1 MGVAGWLQTKVTK
14 QWDYYL
20 TDLEGNKEEVVD
32 SLENKATYV
41 LEKSGRIIATLTLE
55 AKPSEW
61 DVEIWGKSHGRM
73 SPTCIDWRFIGDG
86 LLDWA
91 EQKAKATGKKSIRFD
106 CVASNEGLN
115 QYYQSRY
122 PLKEIIHIHG
132 RHSKYEISR

>member
-61 DVEIWGKSHGRM
+61 DVEIWGDKPREDVTYLHRLAVHRGWTPGLGR
-73 SPTCIDWRFIGDG
+73 
-86 LLDWA
+86 A
-91 EQKAKATGKKSIRFD
+91 EG
-106 CVASNEGLN
+106 
-115 QYYQSRY
+115 
-122 PLKEIIHIHG
+122 
-132 RHSKYEISR
+132 